1 MAEVETNLATVEDV
15 EKRLDAELDADAR
28 TRVEALLEEATVLVE
43 GYLGTVPEPV
53 PRAVRVV
60 VSRMVAQVIESPD
73 TGFFTESESVS
84 AGPFSK
90 NVTFASGGNG
100 GAPWLSSS
108 AKTTLRRF
116 RSGGG
121 LYTLRMG

>member
-1 MAEVETNLATVEDV
+1 MVETNLATVEDV

-43 GYLGTVPEPV
+43 GYLGTVPDPV

-60 VSRMVAQVIESPD
+60 VSRMVAQVIQSPD
-73 TGFFTESESVS
+73 TGFYTENESFT

-90 NVTFASGGNG
+90 TIQFANGGNG
-100 GAPWLSSS
+100 GAPWLSST

-121 LYTLRMG
+121 LYTLRLG